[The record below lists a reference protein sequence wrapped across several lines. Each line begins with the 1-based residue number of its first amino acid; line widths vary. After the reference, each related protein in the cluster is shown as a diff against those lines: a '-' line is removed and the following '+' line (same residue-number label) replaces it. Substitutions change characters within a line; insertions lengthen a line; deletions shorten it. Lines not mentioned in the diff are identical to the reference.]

1 MSDEE
6 IEDWIDGNYSG
17 GSDIV
22 DVLSQ
27 LGRDLKRM
35 SETGPTKRIRNS
47 AKKLYTVGDTRIFG
61 EDIQEEGYKR
71 VIDWFLRN
79 TKKFIVSMEPKKDLA
94 NLLETER
101 EPLSQLPD
109 DIVRNIGSYVSGEEG
124 SLGAQMSK
132 LRVRSNR
139 SGVPTH
145 GGRKTKKNRSQR
157 RKTHGRRI

>member
-61 EDIQEEGYKR
+61 EDIQEEGYR
-71 VIDWFLRN
+71 RIIDWFLRN

-94 NLLETER
+94 NLLETET

-132 LRVRSNR
+132 LRVKSNL
-139 SGVPTH
+139 SGVSSRN
-145 GGRKTKKNRSQR
+145 GGRKTRRSKKTRR
-157 RKTHGRRI
+157 RK